1 MEILLA
7 SVTGYLLGGASVL
20 LTLYLLYDKV
30 QPKAEPAE
38 PEAKER
44 AEPAEVEP
52 EQTPEEKRWMAEMQ
66 ALWDYDAGLG
76 GGLRDGNKENSGR
89 NL

>member
-38 PEAKER
+38 PEAQER
-44 AEPAEVEP
+44 AEPAEVP
-52 EQTPEEKRWMAEMQ
+52 EQSPEEKRWLAEMHELL
-66 ALWDYDAGLG
+66 AYDGKG
-76 GGLRDGNKENSGR
+76 GAMSGDKENS
-89 NL
+89 

>member
-30 QPKAEPAE
+30 QPKVEPAE

-44 AEPAEVEP
+44 AEPAEVP
-52 EQTPEEKRWMAEMQ
+52 EQSPEEKRWLAEMQ
-66 ALWDYDAGLG
+66 ELLAYDGKG
-76 GGLRDGNKENSGR
+76 GAMSSGDKENS
-89 NL
+89 